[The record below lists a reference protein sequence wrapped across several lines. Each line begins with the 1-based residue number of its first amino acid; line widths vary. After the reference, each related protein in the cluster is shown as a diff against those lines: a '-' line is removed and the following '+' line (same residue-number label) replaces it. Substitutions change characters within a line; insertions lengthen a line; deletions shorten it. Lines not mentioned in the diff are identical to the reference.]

1 MIWIL
6 LIAFAC
12 AAAAMFLVVYYE
24 DHHAHWS
31 ADHDLSGPQKM
42 HVKVVPRVGGVGI
55 LAGICGG
62 AAVAAWSHAGQR
74 WELLLLVACMMPAFG
89 SGIWEDFTKAI
100 SPRRRMVALALSGLL
115 GVLLLGARFTHTGWQ
130 FFDDLLASHGL
141 LWLGSVGA
149 VFAVT
154 GISNSVNII
163 DGMNGLA
170 SMCTMMMNAAL
181 AYIAWRVGDTLVCS
195 LALATLGATFG
206 FFLWN
211 YPRGLVFLGDGGAYL
226 LGFIVAELGILLT
239 TRHPQVSMLAPLLLV
254 AYPVLETL
262 FTMYRRRF
270 IQRRSMTQPDGSH
283 LHTLIYRRL
292 KQGPVDSSGVRRG
305 STRANS
311 GTSPYLWLLNAVA
324 VIPATIWWGN
334 TSALALSLAVFVLAY
349 LDVYWRIVRFR
360 SPRWMT
366 WRRDLPAAHAEPL
379 KKA

>member
-6 LIAFAC
+6 LVAFAC
-12 AAAAMFLVVYYE
+12 SAAAMFLVVYYE
-24 DHHAHWS
+24 EHHAHWS

-42 HVKVVPRVGGVGI
+42 HVKAVPRVGGVGI

-62 AAVAAWSHAGQR
+62 AAVAALQHVELR
-74 WELLLLVACMMPAFG
+74 WELLLLVACTLPAFG

-115 GVLLLGARFTHTGWQ
+115 GVLLLDGKFTHIGWT
-130 FFDDLLASHGL
+130 FFDDLLAAHGL
-141 LWLGSVGA
+141 LWLGAAGA

-170 SMCTMMMNAAL
+170 SMCAVMMAL
-181 AYIAWRVGDTLVCS
+181 GLAWIAWHVGDGLVCGI
-195 LALATLGATFG
+195 ALATVGATLG

-239 TRHPQVSMLAPLLLV
+239 ARHPQVSILAPLLLV
-254 AYPVLETL
+254 AYPVVETL

-270 IQRRSMTQPDGSH
+270 IQKRSMTQPDGSH

-292 KQGPVDSSGVRRG
+292 KRGPVDATGSRG
-305 STRANS
+305 STRGNS
-311 GTSPYLWLLNAVA
+311 GTSPYLWLLNAV
-324 VIPATIWWGN
+324 VVVPAMVWWN
-334 TSALALSLAVFVLAY
+334 STPALALALLVFVAAY
-349 LDVYWRIVRFR
+349 LDLYWRIVRFK
-360 SPRWMT
+360 SPGWMA
-366 WRRDLPAAHAEPL
+366 WRRESPVATEHLN
-379 KKA
+379 KS

>member
-6 LIAFAC
+6 AVALIC
-12 AAAAMFLVVYYE
+12 SSIAMLLVMSSA
-24 DHHAHWS
+24 DSHAHWS

-42 HVKVVPRVGGVGI
+42 HVKVVPRVGGIGI
-55 LAGICGG
+55 LAGLAGG
-62 AAVAAWSHAGQR
+62 SAAAAWMHGGIA
-74 WELLLLVACMMPAFG
+74 WELVLMLACTVPAFG

-115 GVLLLGARFTHTGWQ
+115 GVLLLGGKFTHTGWEL
-130 FFDDLLASHGL
+130 FDETLATHGL
-141 LWLGSVGA
+141 MWLGAVGA

-154 GISNSVNII
+154 GIANSVNII

-170 SMCTMMMNAAL
+170 SMCAMMVSASL
-181 AYIAWRVGDTLVCS
+181 AYIAWRVGDDLVCA
-195 LALATLGATFG
+195 LALATLGATLG

-226 LGFIVAELGILLT
+226 LGFLLAELGIVLT
-239 TRHPQVSMLAPLLLV
+239 TRHPQVSMLTPLLLV
-254 AYPVLETL
+254 AYPVFETL

-270 IQRRSMTQPDGSH
+270 IHKRSMTQPDGSH

-292 KQGPVDSSGVRRG
+292 KQGPFDESGARG
-305 STRANS
+305 STRGNS

-334 TSALALSLAVFVLAY
+334 TPALALSLAAFVLVY

-360 SPRWMT
+360 SPRWMAA
-366 WRRDLPAAHAEPL
+366 RREQPQPTESFN
-379 KKA
+379 KS

>member
-1 MIWIL
+1 
-6 LIAFAC
+6 
-12 AAAAMFLVVYYE
+12 MFLVVYSE
-24 DHHAHWS
+24 GLHAHWS

-42 HVKVVPRVGGVGI
+42 HVKAVPRVGGLGI
-55 LAGICGG
+55 LAGVCGG
-62 AAVAAWSHAGQR
+62 GLVAAWQYSDLR
-74 WELLLLVACMMPAFG
+74 WELLLLLACMLPAFG
-89 SGIWEDFTKAI
+89 SGIWEDFTKSI

-115 GVLLLGARFTHTGWQ
+115 GVLLLGGKFTHTGWQ
-130 FFDDLLASHGL
+130 VFDDLLATNGL
-141 LWLGSVGA
+141 LWLGAVGA

-170 SMCTMMMNAAL
+170 SMCTVMMNASL
-181 AYIAWRVGDTLVCS
+181 AYIAWRVGDDLVFG
-195 LALATLGATFG
+195 LALATVGATLG

-239 TRHPQVSMLAPLLLV
+239 TRHPQVSMLTPLLLV
-254 AYPVLETL
+254 AYPVFETL

-270 IQRRSMTQPDGSH
+270 IHQRSMTQPDGSH

-292 KQGPVDSSGVRRG
+292 KRGPVDESGVRG
-305 STRANS
+305 STRGNS

-324 VIPATIWWGN
+324 VVPATIWWGN
-334 TSALALSLAVFVLAY
+334 TPALALSLAVFVLAY

-360 SPRWMT
+360 SPKWMGA
-366 WRRDLPAAHAEPL
+366 RREQAQPAESFN
-379 KKA
+379 KS

>member
-6 LIAFAC
+6 AVALVCSSIA
-12 AAAAMFLVVYYE
+12 MLLVVTSAE
-24 DHHAHWS
+24 RHAHWS

-42 HVKVVPRVGGVGI
+42 HVKAVPRVGGVGI
-55 LAGICGG
+55 LAGLVGG
-62 AAVAAWSHAGQR
+62 TAAAAWMLGELR
-74 WELLLLVACMMPAFG
+74 WELALVLACTVPAFG

-100 SPRRRMVALALSGLL
+100 SPRRRMLALALSGAL
-115 GVLLLGARFTHTGWQ
+115 GVLLLDGKFTHTGWAP
-130 FFDDLLASHGL
+130 FDTLLASHGL
-141 LWLGSVGA
+141 MWLGAVGA

-170 SMCTMMMNAAL
+170 SMCAMMMNASL
-181 AYIAWRVGDTLVCS
+181 AFIAWRVGDDLICA
-195 LALATLGATFG
+195 LALATVGATLG

-226 LGFIVAELGILLT
+226 LGFVTAELGILLT
-239 TRHPQVSMLAPLLLV
+239 MRHPSVSMLAPLLLV
-254 AYPVLETL
+254 AYPVFETL

-270 IQRRSMTQPDGSH
+270 IHQRSMTQPDGSH

-292 KQGPVDSSGVRRG
+292 KQGPFDESGSRG
-305 STRANS
+305 STRGNS

-324 VIPATIWWGN
+324 VVPATIWWGN
-334 TSALALSLAVFVLAY
+334 TPALALSLAVFVMVY

-360 SPRWMT
+360 SPRWMGA
-366 WRRDLPAAHAEPL
+366 RREQAQPAESFN
-379 KKA
+379 KS

>member
-6 LIAFAC
+6 AVALVCSSIA
-12 AAAAMFLVVYYE
+12 MLLVVTSTE
-24 DHHAHWS
+24 RHAHWS

-42 HVKVVPRVGGVGI
+42 HVKAVPRVGGVGI
-55 LAGICGG
+55 LAGLVGGLG
-62 AAVAAWSHAGQR
+62 AAAWMRGELD
-74 WELLLLVACMMPAFG
+74 WELVLMLACTVPAFG

-115 GVLLLGARFTHTGWQ
+115 GVLLLDGKFTHLGWPS
-130 FFDDLLASHGL
+130 FDELLAAHGL
-141 LWLGSVGA
+141 LWLGAVGA

-170 SMCTMMMNAAL
+170 SMCATMMAAAL
-181 AYIAWRVGDTLVCS
+181 AYIAWRVGDDLVCGV
-195 LALATLGATFG
+195 ALATVGATLG
-206 FFLWN
+206 FFVWN

-239 TRHPQVSMLAPLLLV
+239 TRHREVSMLAPLLLV
-254 AYPVLETL
+254 AYPVFETL

-270 IQRRSMTQPDGSH
+270 IHQRPMTQPDGSH

-292 KQGPVDSSGVRRG
+292 KRGAEG

-311 GTSPYLWLLNAVA
+311 STSPYLWLLNAVA
-324 VIPATIWWGN
+324 IVPATIWWSN
-334 TSALALSLAVFVLAY
+334 TPALALSLAAFVLVY
-349 LDVYWRIVRFR
+349 LDLYWRIVRFR

-366 WRRDLPAAHAEPL
+366 SRRELPGTPEPL
-379 KKA
+379 EKA

>member
-1 MIWIL
+1 MIWIP
-6 LIAFAC
+6 LIALVC
-12 AAAAMFLVVYYE
+12 SSIAMLIVVTSAE
-24 DHHAHWS
+24 HHAHWS
-31 ADHDLSGPQKM
+31 ADHDLDGPQKM
-42 HVKVVPRVGGVGI
+42 HVKAVPRVGGVGI
-55 LAGICGG
+55 VAGICG
-62 AAVAAWSHAGQR
+62 AALAAAWVGGGPG
-74 WELLLLVACMMPAFG
+74 WDILLMLACTVPAFG

-115 GVLLLGARFTHTGWQ
+115 GVLLLGGKFTHTGWQ
-130 FFDDLLASHGL
+130 VFDDLLASNGL

-149 VFAVT
+149 IFAVT

-170 SMCTMMMNAAL
+170 SMCVMMMNASL
-181 AYIAWRVGDTLVCS
+181 AYIAWRVGDDLICGA
-195 LALATLGATFG
+195 ALATLGATLG

-226 LGFIVAELGILLT
+226 LGFVAAELGILLT
-239 TRHPQVSMLAPLLLV
+239 TRHPQVSMLAPLLIV
-254 AYPVLETL
+254 AYPVFETL

-270 IQRRSMTQPDGSH
+270 IHQRSMTQPDGSH

-292 KQGPVDSSGVRRG
+292 KLGPVGASGVRG

-334 TSALALSLAVFVLAY
+334 TPALALSLAAFILVY

-360 SPRWMT
+360 SPRWMSS
-366 WRRDLPAAHAEPL
+366 RREQAPPAESFN
-379 KKA
+379 KS

>member
-1 MIWIL
+1 
-6 LIAFAC
+6 
-12 AAAAMFLVVYYE
+12 MFLVVYYE
-24 DHHAHWS
+24 EHHAHWS

-42 HVKVVPRVGGVGI
+42 HVKAVPRVGGVGI
-55 LAGICGG
+55 LAGVCGG
-62 AAVAAWSHAGQR
+62 AAVAAWLHPAAR
-74 WELLLLVACMMPAFG
+74 LDLLLLAACMMPAFG

-100 SPRRRMVALALSGLL
+100 SPRRRMVALALSGFL
-115 GVLLLGARFTHTGWQ
+115 GVLLLGAKFTHTGWD
-130 FFDDLLASHGL
+130 FFDSLVATHGL

-170 SMCTMMMNAAL
+170 SMCSVMMALGLAWIAWLVGDSLVCGAAL
-181 AYIAWRVGDTLVCS
+181 ATVG
-195 LALATLGATFG
+195 ATLG

-239 TRHPQVSMLAPLLLV
+239 ARHPQVSMLAPLLLV
-254 AYPVLETL
+254 AYPAFETL

-270 IQRRSMTQPDGSH
+270 IQKRSMTQPDGSH

-292 KQGPVDSSGVRRG
+292 KRGPVDATGQRG
-305 STRANS
+305 STRGNS
-311 GTSPYLWLLNAVA
+311 GTSPYLWLLNAV
-324 VIPATIWWGN
+324 VVVPAMIWWNN
-334 TSALALSLAVFVLAY
+334 TTVLALALLVFVMAY

-360 SPRWMT
+360 SPRWMA
-366 WRRDLPAAHAEPL
+366 WRRDLRQVAEPFG
-379 KKA
+379 KA

>member
-6 LIAFAC
+6 LVAFAC
-12 AAAAMFLVVYYE
+12 SAVAMLLVVTSA
-24 DHHAHWS
+24 HRHAHWS

-42 HVKVVPRVGGVGI
+42 HVKAVPRVGGLGI
-55 LAGICGG
+55 VAGVCGG
-62 AAVAAWSHAGQR
+62 AALLMGKPG
-74 WELLLLVACMMPAFG
+74 ELRDDALALLACMIPAFG

-115 GVLLLGARFTHTGWQ
+115 GVLLLGGKFTHTGWA
-130 FFDDLLASHGL
+130 FLDELIAAGGL
-141 LWLGSVGA
+141 LWIGSVGA

-154 GISNSVNII
+154 GISNSVNIV

-170 SMCTMMMNAAL
+170 SMCVTMMCVAL
-181 AYIAWRVGDTLVCS
+181 AFIGWRVGDELVCGM
-195 LALATLGATFG
+195 ALATVGATLG
-206 FFLWN
+206 FFVWN

-254 AYPVLETL
+254 AYPVFETL

-270 IQRRSMTQPDGSH
+270 IHQRPMTQPDASH

-292 KQGPVDSSGVRRG
+292 KRGAEG

-324 VIPATIWWGN
+324 
-334 TSALALSLAVFVLAY
+334 AVSYTHLT
-349 LDVYWRIVRFR
+349 LPTKRIV
-360 SPRWMT
+360 
-366 WRRDLPAAHAEPL
+366 
-379 KKA
+379 